1 MKKYQVILP
10 VALPLALVL
19 SAGYMVKGRLEKSR
33 QYASYISAAQEY
45 ERNGVMADAVK
56 SYQAAIALNPS
67 IDAYLEMGQMFLD
80 EGEGD
85 EAADWYK
92 EELLQNFPQD
102 VRTYCY
108 GIQAALLNDNQREAF
123 QIYDTYNKR
132 KLHSDDV
139 ESAMQSIWN
148 SFDLVGSYADV
159 GGFSNSAGV
168 AAVMMG
174 NAWGYI
180 DTDGTKVLRD
190 IYQSAGTFAELTPVV
205 DANGEAYYIDQEGNK
220 KLPASYFQEKD
231 PTLKQVERF
240 GDIQSNMAMAYDG
253 TVWNY
258 YDLSTYQKLFGGY
271 KEATPITLGV
281 GAVSEDGQNWALI
294 SQMGELL
301 TGYDYQGVAVDG
313 KGVLCRTNA
322 VFVRQDGYYRLVDH
336 TTGQPINESR
346 YQAVDAFNE
355 NTYAAVQKDG
365 YWLFVNE
372 AGEEKDVGNFDE
384 LKSLAN
390 GMAAARS
397 GDRWGYIDENGN
409 WLIEPQF
416 YDENPFNANGSAFVK
431 NKSDEWSLLR
441 LVRYHHG

>member
-1 MKKYQVILP
+1 
-10 VALPLALVL
+10 
-19 SAGYMVKGRLEKSR
+19 
-33 QYASYISAAQEY
+33 
-45 ERNGVMADAVK
+45 
-56 SYQAAIALNPS
+56 
-67 IDAYLEMGQMFLD
+67 
-80 EGEGD
+80 
-85 EAADWYK
+85 
-92 EELLQNFPQD
+92 
-102 VRTYCY
+102 
-108 GIQAALLNDNQREAF
+108 
-123 QIYDTYNKR
+123 
-132 KLHSDDV
+132 
-139 ESAMQSIWN
+139 MQSIWN

-231 PTLKQVERF
+231 DTLKQVERF